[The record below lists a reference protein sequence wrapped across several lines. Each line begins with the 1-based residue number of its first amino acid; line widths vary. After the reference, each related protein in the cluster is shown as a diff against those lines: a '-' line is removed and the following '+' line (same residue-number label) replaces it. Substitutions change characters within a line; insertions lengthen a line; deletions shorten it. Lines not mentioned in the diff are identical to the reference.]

1 MAAINFTT
9 TRSEYLPLTLFSAGD
24 PMLRVVTCLLFEHD
38 LRFVV
43 IAAVVCLLS
52 SLAAVNLF
60 HRARLAAG
68 RARLAWIATA
78 GVATGGGIWAT
89 HFIAMVGF
97 APGIPVAYDVLPT
110 VLSLFI
116 PIAVTSVGVGVAVFG
131 PGRWAVLVGGAIVG
145 AGIVAMHYLGMSGL
159 QLAGRMN
166 WSMDLVIA
174 SIVLAI
180 LLSAAALMV
189 GARGDD
195 RRSIILGAVVLTL
208 AIVALHFTAM
218 GALEIV
224 PDPTRAIAP
233 QAVSPTSLAIAVA
246 GVAFAL
252 LSISLAAAFFSGR
265 LREQNERLAA
275 ALNNMAHGLSMLD
288 GSARLIICNE
298 RYREIYGLAAAD
310 VAPGSALR
318 DVLQRRREIGT
329 FTGDPD
335 QYVADY
341 MRRVAEGKP
350 MQTAVEMEDGRIVS
364 IATQPMAGGGSV
376 AIHEDVTERQRNE
389 RQRESL
395 AQLEQR
401 REITDTAIRSFR
413 QRVENVLKTVGDSA
427 NTMRSTATD
436 LLGSSEQTSQRAEG
450 AVKASNEAATNVETA
465 ATAADELSSSIAEIS
480 RQLVQTTDLVRV
492 AVTEAQ
498 STNEEISGLAQAAQ
512 KIGDVVKLIRAIAE
526 QTNLL
531 ALNATI
537 EAARAGEAGKGFA
550 VVASEVKSLAVQ
562 TAKATEEIAG
572 QIAAVQTSSS
582 GAVDAIRRIAERMQE
597 INQFATAVAASV
609 RQQDSATGEI
619 SHNVAS
625 AADGTKLIVSVLDD
639 VAGAATQTRTSAQTL
654 LTASEEVA
662 SAAGNLRTEVE
673 TFLGKVA
680 V

>member
-1 MAAINFTT
+1 
-9 TRSEYLPLTLFSAGD
+9 
-24 PMLRVVTCLLFEHD
+24 MLRVVTCLLFEHD

-43 IAAVVCLLS
+43 VAAVVCLLS

-60 HRARLAAG
+60 HRARVTGG
-68 RARLAWIATA
+68 RARLAWIVTA
-78 GVATGGGIWAT
+78 GFATGGGIWAT
-89 HFIAMVGF
+89 HFIAMVGYT
-97 APGIPVAYDVLPT
+97 PGIAVGYDVVPT
-110 VLSLFI
+110 ALSLL
-116 PIAVTSVGVGVAVFG
+116 IAIALTSIGVAVAVFG
-131 PGRWAVLVGGAIVG
+131 PGRWAAPVGGAIIG
-145 AGIVAMHYLGMSGL
+145 AGIVSMHYLGMSAVEL
-159 QLAGRMN
+159 PGRIN

-174 SIVLAI
+174 SIVLSI
-180 LLSAAALMV
+180 VLSAAAMTV
-189 GARGDD
+189 GARGED
-195 RRSIILGAVVLTL
+195 RRSLVLGAVVLTL

-218 GALEIV
+218 GAVEIV
-224 PDPTRAIAP
+224 PDPSRAITP
-233 QAVSPTSLAIAVA
+233 LAVSPGSLAIAVG

-252 LSISLAAAFFSGR
+252 LSTSLAAAFFAGR
-265 LREQNERLAA
+265 LREQNERLAT

-298 RYREIYGLAAAD
+298 RYREIYGLTAAD

-318 DVLQRRREIGT
+318 GVLERRREIGT
-329 FTGDPD
+329 FVGDPD
-335 QYVADY
+335 HYVTDY
-341 MRRVAEGKP
+341 MRRVSEGKP
-350 MQTAVEMEDGRIVS
+350 MQTVVEMKDGRIIS
-364 IATQPMAGGGSV
+364 ISTQPMVGGGSV
-376 AIHEDVTERQRNE
+376 AIHEDITERRRSEQ
-389 RQRESL
+389 QRESMV
-395 AQLEQR
+395 QLEQR
-401 REITDTAIRSFR
+401 REVTDAAIRSFR

-427 NTMRSTATD
+427 KTMRSTATN
-436 LLGSSEQTSQRAEG
+436 LLSSSDQTSQRAEG
-450 AVKASNEAATNVETA
+450 AVQASNEASTNVETA

-480 RQLVQTTDLVRV
+480 RQLAQTTELVRV

-572 QIAAVQTSSS
+572 QISAVQTSST
-582 GAVDAIRRIAERMQE
+582 GAVDAIRRISDRMQE

-619 SHNVAS
+619 SQNVAS
-625 AADGTKLIVSVLDD
+625 AADGTKLIVSVLTE
-639 VAGAATQTRTSAQTL
+639 VAGAATQTRASAQTL
-654 LTASEEVA
+654 LTASEAVA
-662 SAAGNLRTEVE
+662 TEAGNLRTEVE